1 MLNVVCNQ
9 SQHLHLTYLLTRF
22 THLKDP
28 YAKKHKAHDE
38 KTRRLLEQKMK
49 QNKSA
54 NMLLYNTLAPTTHQ
68 SAEDTEPS
76 AVHRDV
82 REDSDEFK
90 GLMEETRLRVLK
102 AYKISFWRQYV
113 NA

>member
-1 MLNVVCNQ
+1 M
-9 SQHLHLTYLLTRF
+9 
-22 THLKDP
+22 KDP

-49 QNKSA
+49 QKSA
-54 NMLLYNTLAPTTHQ
+54 NMLLYNSLAPTSHPST
-68 SAEDTEPS
+68 EDPEP
-76 AVHRDV
+76 APHREV
-82 REDSDEFK
+82 REDTDEFK

-113 NA
+113 HKYLLMQFHS